1 MSSSSSSRA
10 PPALPC
16 PLAVAA
22 APSPSA
28 LAALAPTAERAR
40 AYARA
45 GRATNTRR
53 IYASRWR
60 GFVAWCGARGVSSLP
75 AAPEIVA
82 LYITELAD
90 SGRAAATIELSLT
103 AIAQAHALAG
113 EASPR
118 GDAAVQQV
126 RAGIR
131 RTIGTRAHGKA
142 PLLAGAVRVALRAL
156 GEGALPLA
164 AARDRALVLVA
175 WFGALRRSELVA
187 LDVRHV
193 RFVAEG
199 LEVLLERSKT
209 DQEGAGRTVPLPRG
223 RDPETCP
230 VRALRAWLTAATITE
245 GAVFRSITRWGRLGP
260 RLSGHAV
267 AVVIKRA
274 AEAAGVDP
282 ATIGAHSAR
291 IGLVTEAARQGRGE
305 ARIMRIT
312 GHTSVAMLR
321 RYIRDAEQWRDVAS
335 EGLLDV

>member
-1 MSSSSSSRA
+1 MSSSSSRA

-16 PLAVAA
+16 PLAVAG

-60 GFVAWCGARGVSSLP
+60 GFVAWCTARGVASLP

-90 SGRAAATIELSLT
+90 TGRAAATIELSLT

-118 GDAAVQQV
+118 GDVAVQQV

-142 PLLAGAVRVALRAL
+142 PFLAAAVRVALRAL
-156 GEGALPLA
+156 GEGAPPLA

-230 VRALRAWLTAATITE
+230 VRALRAWLTAAAITE
-245 GAVFRSITRWGRLGP
+245 GPIFRSLTRWGRLGP

-267 AVVIKRA
+267 AVVVKKA

-282 ATIGAHSAR
+282 VTIGAHSTR
-291 IGLVTEAARQGRGE
+291 IGLVTEAAKQGRGE
-305 ARIMRIT
+305 ARIMKIT
-312 GHTSVAMLR
+312 GHTSVAMVR

-335 EGLLDV
+335 DGLLDV